1 MKRKLIASI
10 VFIILVI
17 AGCIGYYI
25 HKQVVPKQQ
34 LEIENNSRNE
44 YIRQAREQD
53 SLRIA
58 HYQDSVEKARLAT
71 IAQKEK
77 EEAERIKA
85 EQERKKQEEA
95 KKDEERRVAEEKAKK
110 EAVAKRIA
118 EDKLKANGSIQ
129 GHEYVDLGLS
139 TLWAICNIGA
149 SRPDEYGKYFAWG
162 ETTSKWDFHSSTY
175 KFDDSPNIGN
185 DISGTQ
191 YDAAKVNWGDS
202 WEMPSKEDWLE
213 LINLCKW
220 TESTLNGHKGW
231 LIEGP
236 NGKTIFLPAAGWYIG
251 DDVRKGEGVCGNCNY
266 WSSTL
271 HYKYSFNANH
281 LWGKKMEDSDCGYG
295 MPIRPVISTK
305 GRRLIKI
312 EKELKEYDK
321 LIKDSVKN
329 STPKFGLG

>member
-1 MKRKLIASI
+1 MKIPCSVNFGFKIKTDDI
-10 VFIILVI
+10 
-17 AGCIGYYI
+17 
-25 HKQVVPKQQ
+25 
-34 LEIENNSRNE
+34 NSERVS

-58 HYQDSVEKARLAT
+58 HHQDSLEKAEQLAV
-71 IAQKEK
+71 AQREK
-77 EEAERIKA
+77 EEAERIIV

-95 KKDEERRVAEEKAKK
+95 KKVEERRVAEEKAKK
-110 EAVAKRIA
+110 ETVAKRIA

-139 TLWAICNIGA
+139 TLWATCNIGA

-213 LINLCKW
+213 
-220 TESTLNGHKGW
+220 
-231 LIEGP
+231 
-236 NGKTIFLPAAGWYIG
+236 F
-251 DDVRKGEGVCGNCNY
+251 VQ
-266 WSSTL
+266 
-271 HYKYSFNANH
+271 
-281 LWGKKMEDSDCGYG
+281 
-295 MPIRPVISTK
+295 
-305 GRRLIKI
+305 RRH
-312 EKELKEYDK
+312 
-321 LIKDSVKN
+321 V
-329 STPKFGLG
+329 

>member
-25 HKQVVPKQQ
+25 HKQVVQKQQ
-34 LEIENNSRNE
+34 SEIEKNSRSE

-58 HYQDSVEKARLAT
+58 HYQDSVEKVRLAT

-95 KKDEERRVAEEKAKK
+95 KKAEERRVAEEKAKEEAK
-110 EAVAKRIA
+110 EEAAAKRIE
-118 EDKLKANGSIQ
+118 EDRLKANGSIQ
-129 GHEYVDLGLS
+129 GHEYVDLGIS
-139 TLWAICNIGA
+139 MLWATCNIGA

-175 KFDDSPNIGN
+175 KFGIGSPKIGN
-185 DISGTQ
+185 DISGSQ

-220 TESTLNGHKGW
+220 TKSTLNSHKGW

-236 NGKTIFLPAAGWYIG
+236 NGKTMFLPAAGWYIG
-251 DDVRKGEGVCGNCNY
+251 GDVRKGEGTYGVY

-271 HYKYSFNANH
+271 SYEYSFDAYAFDG
-281 LWGKKMEDSDCGYG
+281 LDRDMDGYSAYYG
-295 MPIRPVISTK
+295 MTVRPVVSST
-305 GRRLIKI
+305 G
-312 EKELKEYDK
+312 
-321 LIKDSVKN
+321 KN
-329 STPKFGLG
+329 